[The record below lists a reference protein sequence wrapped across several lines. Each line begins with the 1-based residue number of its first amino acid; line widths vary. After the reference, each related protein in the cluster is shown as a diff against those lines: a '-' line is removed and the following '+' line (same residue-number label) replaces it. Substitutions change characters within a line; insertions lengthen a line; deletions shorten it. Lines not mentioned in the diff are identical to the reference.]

1 MSKCCICPRRCGAD
15 RSVNKGFCGGG
26 AEDFKVSKVMVHR
39 GEEPVI
45 SGTRGSGAVF
55 FGGCN
60 LRCVYCQ
67 NRDISRGGKGVIFSF
82 ADLEKAVFSLV
93 DKGVHN
99 IDFITAA
106 HYAPTLAK
114 FLEKNK
120 PKIGVPIVYNS
131 GGYESVQTLKMLD
144 GLIDIYLPD
153 FKYADDSLAE
163 KYSSAPDYRKVAES
177 AIAEML
183 RQRGQAVIK
192 DGIMQSGVIIRHLV
206 LPSARKNGIAVM
218 RTVAEKFG
226 GALVSIMRQYTP
238 SFNSS
243 EFAELDRKVTSFEYE
258 SVVKE
263 AERLNLSGFI
273 QQKGCETSDLTPNFD
288 DIFSE

>member
-1 MSKCCICPRRCGAD
+1 MSRCSICPRRCGAD
-15 RSVNKGFCGGG
+15 RSADKGFCGGG
-26 AEDFKVSKVMVHR
+26 AEDFKVAKVMVHR

-45 SGTRGSGAVF
+45 GGTRGSGAVF
-55 FGGCN
+55 FSGCN

-67 NRDISRGGKGVIFSF
+67 NAEISRGGKGEALSF
-82 ADLEKAVFSLV
+82 FDLERAVFSLA

-106 HYAPTLAK
+106 HYAPALAK

-120 PKIGVPIVYNS
+120 SRIGVPVVYNS
-131 GGYESVQTLKMLD
+131 GGYESVETLKMLD

-153 FKYADDSLAE
+153 FKYADNSLAQR
-163 KYSSAPDYRKVAES
+163 YSSAPDYRETAEA

-183 RQRGQAVIK
+183 RQRGKAVIK

-206 LPSARKNGIAVM
+206 LPSARRNGIDVM
-218 RTVAEKFG
+218 RIVAEKFG
-226 GALVSIMRQYTP
+226 DALVSIMRQYTP

-243 EFAELDRKVTSFEYE
+243 DFAELGRKITSFEYD

-263 AERLNLSGFI
+263 ARLLGLDGFI
-273 QQKGCETSDLTPNFD
+273 QLKGCETAALTPDFTKISD
-288 DIFSE
+288 E